1 VGVAARPAKS
11 RQTKHPEAAEM
22 DMQLDSTRIRTERER
37 RAWSQEHLAEVSGL
51 SLRTIQRVE
60 TSGSASFETTRALAA
75 VFELDASDLRANAT
89 AQPSRLAGRLRAA
102 AIAAAMALGLGVLFV
117 GNAAAGDVMLDVGLS
132 LNSEKLGQHQ
142 LVAPE
147 GKSAEIR
154 LEGQVRLFVNP
165 IVTEDGSILLSMRL
179 EEPSG
184 SKWVQVGE
192 PRVMVGNGNE
202 AVVKVT
208 SPKGNKFEIAIRPRR
223 M

>member
-1 VGVAARPAKS
+1 
-11 RQTKHPEAAEM
+11 M
-22 DMQLDSTRIRTERER
+22 DMQLDAAKIRAERER
-37 RAWSQEHLAEVSGL
+37 RAWSQEHLADVSGL

-60 TSGSASFETTRALAA
+60 TAGAASFETARSLAA
-75 VFELDASDLRANAT
+75 VFELEASELRVRAA
-89 AQPSRLAGRLRAA
+89 AQTSAYVSRWRAA
-102 AIAAAMALGLGVLFV
+102 AIAATVLLGTGILFT
-117 GNAAAGDVMLDVGLS
+117 GNAAAGDVMLDVGVS
-132 LNSEKLGQHQ
+132 LNDEKLAQNQ

-179 EEPSG
+179 EEPAG
-184 SKWVQVGE
+184 KKWVEVGE
-192 PRVMVGNGNE
+192 PRVMVGNGIE